1 MVWRVTRHTP
11 HYEGLTVTRTSEL
24 HETVPYAT
32 YANALREADK
42 ELAAERDRRYA
53 EVNVEKEKALKIKET
68 ADRDALDLAR
78 ERQREKDA
86 QSDAL
91 RDKTLSQSGIY
102 ATNVDLAAAIDALK
116 TSQETAIHELVG
128 KLQPF
133 IDLVTQQQGAH
144 KNSDGTWTKALGVLG
159 VLIAFYVASKNGVKL

>member
-1 MVWRVTRHTP
+1 VTQR
-11 HYEGLTVTRTSEL
+11 SEL
-24 HETVPYAT
+24 REMVPYRV
-32 YANALREADK
+32 YAEALRDADR
-42 ELAAERDRRYA
+42 EFATERDRRYA

-102 ATNVDLAAAIDALK
+102 ATNVDLGLAIDSLK
-116 TSQETAIHELVG
+116 KSQESAIHELVT

-133 IDLVTQQQGAH
+133 IDIVTQQQGST
-144 KNSDGTWTKALGVLG
+144 KTTEGTWAKALAVLS
-159 VLIAFYVASKNGVKL
+159 VLVALYIATRN

>member
-1 MVWRVTRHTP
+1 MPKTTEPPRGWTIETYV
-11 HYEGLTVTRTSEL
+11 L
-24 HETVPYAT
+24 HNEDMRA
-32 YANALREADK
+32 AEK
-42 ELAAERDRRYA
+42 ELETERDRRYA

-102 ATNVDLAAAIDALK
+102 ATNTDLGKAIDALK
-116 TSQETAIHELVG
+116 KSQENAIHELVG

-133 IDLVTQQQGAH
+133 IDLVTQQQGAS
-144 KNSDGTWTKALGVLG
+144 KNQDGTWTKALGVLG
-159 VLIAFYVASKNGVKL
+159 LLVVLYVATKNGVKL

>member
-1 MVWRVTRHTP
+1 MTKLA
-11 HYEGLTVTRTSEL
+11 E
-24 HETVPYAT
+24 VPAGGWTIGT
-32 YANALREADK
+32 YAAYNEVIRAGEK
-42 ELAAERDRRYA
+42 ELAEERDRRYA

-102 ATNVDLAAAIDALK
+102 ATNASLTEAITELK
-116 TSQETAIHELVG
+116 KSQEDAIHELVG

-133 IDLVTQQQGAH
+133 IDLVTQQQGAS
-144 KNSDGTWTKALGVLG
+144 KNSELTWGRVFGALGALAAAYYVLKTG
-159 VLIAFYVASKNGVKL
+159 APARL